1 MSGILLSIALAGSPV
16 LMAQAPA
23 VGTPPAAVAQAP
35 VIGLAELYRQALPNE
50 ARLKAAEAAHRASS
64 EQLPLAQAQLRPN
77 ISASASRFKNRLDTT
92 QPDLLGNDA
101 TTRDRYTSENR
112 TISLRQPLYRPALTA
127 AVRAARHAVRASEA
141 QRDIEFPNFAS
152 RVGAAYFDVLQA
164 EGQVRFAAE
173 LVRQL
178 QLQLQAATAS
188 LRARSGTR
196 TDVDEV
202 QAQLDSALADQ
213 VDAEQFRISA
223 AEQLSVLLAGKTA
236 RLEPLQL
243 DRLHTIWGERDADLA
258 AWQERARR
266 NSAEIRMLLAQ
277 AATAQE
283 EISRAQAGHK
293 PTVDLVVQRSRS
305 ASENVTRINSAFD
318 NTSAGLQLNLPI
330 YAGGAVNAQVR
341 QAVAEWE
348 KATHLVEAAQAD
360 SDARVRKEHRA
371 VVEALSRHRAL
382 QQAVASSQTAL
393 RSSERSFEAGVR
405 TRVDIAQAAQ
415 RLAVNQRQV
424 LQSAYSA
431 MLSRLRLELLA
442 TGTEPEVEAAM
453 QWMDRVLR

>member
-152 RVGAAYFDVLQA
+152 RVGASYFDVLQA

-213 VDAEQFRISA
+213 VDAEQFRISDPR
-223 AEQLSVLLAGKTA
+223 LSISDPNIDSEERGFKYTNPADIPVSPGGEIEDEAIDRSHEPRRADAKTA
-236 RLEPLQL
+236 E
-243 DRLHTIWGERDADLA
+243 
-258 AWQERARR
+258 
-266 NSAEIRMLLAQ
+266 
-277 AATAQE
+277 
-283 EISRAQAGHK
+283 
-293 PTVDLVVQRSRS
+293 
-305 ASENVTRINSAFD
+305 
-318 NTSAGLQLNLPI
+318 
-330 YAGGAVNAQVR
+330 
-341 QAVAEWE
+341 
-348 KATHLVEAAQAD
+348 
-360 SDARVRKEHRA
+360 
-371 VVEALSRHRAL
+371 
-382 QQAVASSQTAL
+382 
-393 RSSERSFEAGVR
+393 
-405 TRVDIAQAAQ
+405 
-415 RLAVNQRQV
+415 
-424 LQSAYSA
+424 
-431 MLSRLRLELLA
+431 
-442 TGTEPEVEAAM
+442 
-453 QWMDRVLR
+453 